1 MAHRRSAGFT
11 LIELPAVRKGERTAF
26 TLIELLVV
34 IAVISLLASLVMPAL
49 NTAILAADRASCA
62 THLRQIG
69 NAYSGYLT
77 QHEFWSHSRPN
88 GHAPNWGLWE
98 KPLGTPLGP
107 GHPDVYWGIPY
118 AAYLGNERGVFRCP
132 SAQKMWAGAGYTDW
146 ANQPEVTYG
155 LNDYT
160 SGKLIPTKFRNAAG
174 SILCHD
180 AYEHLLDGNGDLLAI
195 RAGDSINLT
204 QWRHIPGAVFEY
216 FRHLDKCNVLWLD
229 GHASAIPECGEY
241 PMKAYT
247 GK

>member
-1 MAHRRSAGFT
+1 MAHRRSAG
-11 LIELPAVRKGERTAF
+11 F

-69 NAYSGYLT
+69 NAYSAYLT
-77 QHEFWSHSRPN
+77 QHEFWSHK
-88 GHAPNWGLWE
+88 APNWGLWE
-98 KPLGTPLGP
+98 KPLGTPLDP
-107 GHPDVYWGIPY
+107 GHVDGYWGIPY
-118 AAYLGNERGVFRCP
+118 GAYLGGQRGVFRCP
-132 SAQKMWAGAGYTDW
+132 SAFKMYAGAGYTDW

-155 LNDYT
+155 LSVYT
-160 SGKLIPTKFRNAAG
+160 SNKLIPTKFRNAAG

-180 AYEHLLDGNGDLLAI
+180 AYEHLLDDNGDMLCV
-195 RAGDSINLT
+195 RSGDSINLT
-204 QWRHIPGAVFEY
+204 QWRHVAGALYEY

-241 PMKAYT
+241 PRKAYT
-247 GK
+247 GQ